1 MKALAPKAKLRC
13 AIYTRK
19 SSEEGL
25 DQAFNSLHAQREACE
40 AYVKSQAGEGW
51 RASPVIYDDGGISG
65 GTMERPAL
73 KQLLADIDRGLVDI
87 VVVYKVDRLTR
98 SLMDFARIV
107 ERFDA
112 RSVSFVSV
120 TQAFN
125 TTNSMGRLTLN
136 VLLSFA
142 QFEREVT
149 GERIR
154 DKIAASKAKGMWM
167 GGSLPVGYDAPTDLL
182 TRALVVNAG
191 QADRVRKMFNR
202 YLALGSV
209 YALKQELDA
218 GGAVTRVHVAKSGG
232 ERGGK
237 PYERGALFRMLR
249 NRVYVG
255 DIVHGDKC
263 YPGAHPPIVDNEV
276 FDRVQAMLDTNTSA
290 RRERA
295 VMPGGSPLAGRI
307 VDADGL
313 AMTPTIAYG
322 KLGRKYRY
330 YVSHPL
336 QIGEGKNL
344 DRDVVRR
351 VAAGA
356 IEALVLDRL
365 TDLNLVGGT
374 AGWKEARCVLQCVRL
389 DRDQI
394 TIRLVRGNLGAAA
407 IAAMR
412 EQLPATHRLLQVS
425 GKAPALDLI
434 IPGRPVFRGG
444 RTWLASP
451 DGASMARRRVA
462 DPTLLQGLKRG
473 HKVLQDHDASPV
485 AGAETNRGAR
495 GIDDSYLRSV
505 AKLAFLAPD
514 IQAAIIGG
522 RQPAGLTLEMLQNVK
537 LPIAWADQRA
547 LLGFGD
553 RVPL

>member
-1 MKALAPKAKLRC
+1 MKAPVQKAKLRC

-51 RASPVIYDDGGISG
+51 VVHPVIYDDGGISG

-73 KQLLADIDRGLVDI
+73 KQLLADIDRGLIDI

-98 SLMDFARIV
+98 SLMDFAKIV
-107 ERFDA
+107 DRFDA

-154 DKIAASKAKGMWM
+154 DKIAQSKAKGMWM
-167 GGSLPVGYDAPTDLL
+167 GGALPVGYDTPTDPL
-182 TRALVVNAG
+182 TRALVVNPQ
-191 QADRVRKMFNR
+191 QAELVRHLFDR

-209 YALKQELDA
+209 HELKRELDA
-218 GGAVTRVHVAKSGG
+218 AGEVTRVHTARTGSQ
-232 ERGGK
+232 RGGQ
-237 PYERGALFRMLR
+237 PYGRGSLFHMLR

-255 DIVHGDKC
+255 DIVHGDKS
-263 YPGAHPPIVDNEV
+263 YPGAHPPIIDPEV
-276 FDRVQAMLDTNTSA
+276 FDRVQAMLDSNVAA
-290 RRERA
+290 RKERA
-295 VMPGGSPLAGRI
+295 VMPGRSPLMGQI

-313 AMTPTIAYG
+313 PMTPALAYG

-336 QIGEGKNL
+336 QVGGGKDL

-356 IEALVLDRL
+356 IEALVMGRL
-365 TDLNLVGGT
+365 TDLGLIPANSDWRT
-374 AGWKEARCVLQCVRL
+374 ARQVFRKVHLNRQEIA
-389 DRDQI
+389 I
-394 TIRLVRGNLGAAA
+394 SLGKADLGPAA
-407 IAAMR
+407 IAGLR
-412 EQLPATHRLLQVS
+412 ERLSAGQKLVEVG
-425 GKAPALDLI
+425 GKAARLDLI

-451 DGASMARRRVA
+451 DGASMARRTVA
-462 DPTLLQGLKRG
+462 DPTLLQGLKRA
-473 HKVLQDHDASPV
+473 HKVLQDHHVSPV
-485 AGAETNRGAR
+485 TTIDQNRSAK
-495 GIDDSYLRSV
+495 GIDDSYLRRI
-505 AKLAFLAPD
+505 ANIAFLAPD
-514 IQAAIIGG
+514 IQAAIVEG
-522 RQPAGLTLEMLQNVK
+522 RQPAGLTLEMLQDMT
-537 LPIAWADQRA
+537 LPIAWADQRTA
-547 LLGFGD
+547 LGFS
-553 RVPL
+553 PASSL

>member
-1 MKALAPKAKLRC
+1 MKASAAKSRLRC

-51 RASPVIYDDGGISG
+51 VVHPTVYDDGGISG

-73 KQLLADIDRGLVDI
+73 KQLLADIDRCIVDI

-98 SLMDFARIV
+98 SLMDFAKIV
-107 ERFDA
+107 DRFDA

-167 GGSLPVGYDAPTDLL
+167 GGSLPVGYDAPTDPL
-182 TRALVVNAG
+182 TRALVVNPA
-191 QADRVRKMFNR
+191 QAELVRRLFDR

-209 YALKQELDA
+209 HALKQELDSA
-218 GGAVTRVHVAKSGG
+218 GEVTRVHVARSGG
-232 ERGGK
+232 TRGGQA
-237 PYERGALFRMLR
+237 YGRGALFHMLR

-255 DIVHGDKC
+255 DIVHGDKS
-263 YPGAHPPIVDNEV
+263 YPGAHPPIIDPET
-276 FDRVQAMLDTNTSA
+276 FAMVQALLDANVSA
-290 RRERA
+290 RRVRA
-295 VMPGGSPLAGRI
+295 VLPGGSPLAGKI

-313 AMTPTIAYG
+313 PMTPAMAYG
-322 KLGRKYRY
+322 RLGRKYRY

-336 QIGEGKNL
+336 QVGAGKDL
-344 DRDVVRR
+344 DRDVIRR

-356 IEALVLDRL
+356 IEALVLGHLCHLRL
-365 TDLNLVGGT
+365 AAASCGWSAARTIINRVKLNRADV
-374 AGWKEARCVLQCVRL
+374 
-389 DRDQI
+389 
-394 TIRLVRGNLGAAA
+394 TISLIRGDLGAAA
-407 IAAMR
+407 ISAIR
-412 EQLPATHRLLQVS
+412 DSLPEGQQLVEIG
-425 GKAPALDLI
+425 GKAPRLELV
-434 IPGRPVFRGG
+434 IPGRAVFRGG

-451 DGASMARRRVA
+451 DGASLAPRKAA
-462 DPTLLQGLKRG
+462 DPTLLQGLKRA
-473 HKVLQDHDASPV
+473 HRVLETHNVSPLTKIE
-485 AGAETNRGAR
+485 ANRTAR
-495 GIDDSYLRSV
+495 GIDDSYLRSI
-505 AKLAFLAPD
+505 AGLAFLAPD
-514 IQAAIIGG
+514 IQAAIVEG
-522 RQPAGLTLEMLQNVK
+522 RQPAGLTLEMLQDTK

-547 LLGFGD
+547 LLGFNT
-553 RVPL
+553 